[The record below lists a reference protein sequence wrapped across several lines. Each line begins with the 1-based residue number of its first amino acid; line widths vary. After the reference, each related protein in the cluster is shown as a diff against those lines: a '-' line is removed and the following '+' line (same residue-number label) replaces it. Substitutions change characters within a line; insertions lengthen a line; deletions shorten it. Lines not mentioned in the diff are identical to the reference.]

1 MLLCTQTRAQRFVCR
16 TSRISFSAGT
26 DIERIEPFSNEG
38 ACVFDVG
45 SGLLTLQVLVR
56 SFKFEK
62 ALMQDH
68 FNENYLE
75 SNKFPKAIFKG
86 RVINMNDIHFE
97 KQGTYPAEVEGELTI
112 HGVTKELNL
121 TVYISVG
128 AGKIGA
134 QADFDVIPTEYGVN
148 IPSVVSSK
156 ILNKLPVKV
165 HAELKPMNKK

>member
-1 MLLCTQTRAQRFVCR
+1 MLSCIQTHAQRYVCR
-16 TSRISFSAGT
+16 TTRISFSAGT
-26 DIERIEPFSNEG
+26 DVEKIEPFSNEG

-86 RVINMNDIHFE
+86 KVTNLNDIHFE
-97 KQGTYPAEVEGELTI
+97 KQGTYPADIEGELTL
-112 HGVTKELNL
+112 HGVTKQLNL
-121 TVYISVG
+121 PVYISVG
-128 AGKIGA
+128 AGRIA
-134 QADFDVIPTEYGVN
+134 AHADFEIIPKEYDVD
-148 IPSVVSSK
+148 IPSVVSNK

-165 HAELKPMNKK
+165 HAELKPVNKK